1 MAEQLSRAE
10 LDERVA
16 VLKRFRELLSRQR
29 DKFRDYLELLDR
41 QKADIVEGDVD
52 ALVAHVEAEQAI
64 VAEIFAVQKV
74 IDPMEDLYRMA
85 YRGAE
90 AEGLPELRDTLS
102 TLKEEV
108 AERNAENRSL
118 LKQRMDMLRHQIMS
132 IRNPYAKKKS
142 VYAESAEPSALDIS
156 G

>member
-1 MAEQLSRAE
+1 MADQLSRAE

-41 QKADIVEGDVD
+41 QKTDIVGGEVD

-90 AEGLPELRDTLS
+90 AEGLPELRATLS

-118 LKQRMDMLRHQIMS
+118 LKQRMEMLRHQIMS

-142 VYAESAEPSALDIS
+142 VYAESAEPGALDIS

>member
-41 QKADIVEGDVD
+41 QKDDIVEGDVD

-90 AEGLPELRDTLS
+90 PEGLPELRDTLS
-102 TLKEEV
+102 TLKGEV

>member
-1 MAEQLSRAE
+1 MADQLSRAE

-41 QKADIVEGDVD
+41 QKTDIVEGDVD

-90 AEGLPELRDTLS
+90 PEDLPALRNTLS
-102 TLKEEV
+102 TLKDEV

-118 LKQRMDMLRHQIMS
+118 LKQRMEILRHQIMS

>member
-41 QKADIVEGDVD
+41 QKTDIVEGDVD

-90 AEGLPELRDTLS
+90 PEGLPELRDTLS
-102 TLKEEV
+102 NLKEEV
-108 AERNAENRSL
+108 AGRNAENRSL

>member
-64 VAEIFAVQKV
+64 VAEIFAVQKA

-90 AEGLPELRDTLS
+90 PEGLPELRDTLS
-102 TLKEEV
+102 TLKDEV